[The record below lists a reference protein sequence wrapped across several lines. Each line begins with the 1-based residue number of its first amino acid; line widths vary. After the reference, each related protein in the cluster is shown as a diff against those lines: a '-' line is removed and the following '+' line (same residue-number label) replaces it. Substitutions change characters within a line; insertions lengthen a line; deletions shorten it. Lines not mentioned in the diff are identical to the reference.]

1 MIITFPPGVNVLLN
15 VDATQLSKDSRLTDI
30 KFTKFIFN
38 FPHTGGKMKINLN
51 RELIRLFCE
60 ECKHMIVGSD
70 KDFTNLCCSK
80 RDYYRDCEI
89 LIPLCKGQ
97 GGTKYDE
104 TRTWEDTWKLVEMCG
119 YADLVLSNVEYF
131 DTTMLKFYS
140 SIGFRSREQHFNTVK
155 GIIHVLKLSL
165 HPELNKYT
173 SWVDMYPDLDIG
185 HLMDMKQTSILTNSI
200 FSCFK
205 CLFIEAI
212 DLSKAP
218 SGKLQLENT
227 FIIRH
232 GFSSSKPQY
241 PPLDPSKIYDYRIF
255 CNPLK
260 TNSFKIHPVEYN
272 YISENLGFK
281 PLCLSFVRDVCSKI
295 NETSNLIGTR
305 LPIEVI
311 TSNTKEPVTQH
322 FLVITNDQ
330 VGTIAIQNCVNNEIE
345 IVFDNYVEDKT
356 SGSINTIRNE
366 NETTQIFFFQKFVQ
380 FLSCSKNWRVIFSHE
395 NFICIE
401 NESLMFHFA
410 HLSPIEYRF
419 DINFTV
425 QTSDYTHEKF
435 FSCLWYIIPEM
446 IQGVQ
451 LINEH
456 QSPNQQ
462 YKSYLFRI
470 WYKSYD
476 RPMYRKKVIDIHQ
489 NVIGKCLNSMLGV
502 KID

>member
-1 MIITFPPGVNVLLN
+1 MKSYLCCSTDIVLLVGEGNFSFSRDFLDMNKNGDFPPKNLYSTCYESNADDFSPVKLENMEALKSAGVNVLLN

-70 KDFTNLCCSK
+70 KDFTNLCCS
-80 RDYYRDCEI
+80 
-89 LIPLCKGQ
+89 Q

-205 CLFIEAI
+205 CLFIEAV

-295 NETSNLIGTR
+295 NET
-305 LPIEVI
+305 
-311 TSNTKEPVTQH
+311 K
-322 FLVITNDQ
+322 
-330 VGTIAIQNCVNNEIE
+330 
-345 IVFDNYVEDKT
+345 
-356 SGSINTIRNE
+356 
-366 NETTQIFFFQKFVQ
+366 
-380 FLSCSKNWRVIFSHE
+380 
-395 NFICIE
+395 
-401 NESLMFHFA
+401 
-410 HLSPIEYRF
+410 
-419 DINFTV
+419 
-425 QTSDYTHEKF
+425 
-435 FSCLWYIIPEM
+435 M